1 MSSFREKLTQKIFR
15 RERYVRSH
23 VRSAKGGAL
32 DQYDKM
38 KKENQYVDKSNK
50 VERLVRKVKR
60 RLDRAFGFAVEAKLP
75 EMTSRRKNINV
86 ARVVYAPAPTG
97 HAIQLTLPNALI
109 IEREGYL
116 PGDIAIMLNGLLKG
130 KNLAIVA
137 IPDSTHI
144 LLEDVP
150 TYVGPETNLTVRINI
165 NGSKRSYR

>member
-15 RERYVRSH
+15 RERYVRTH
-23 VRSAKGGAL
+23 VRSAKGGGL

-75 EMTSRRKNINV
+75 EMTSLRKTVSI
-86 ARVVYAPAPTG
+86 ARVVYAPAATG

-116 PGDIAIMLNGLLKG
+116 PGDVSIILTGALKG
-130 KNLAIVA
+130 NNLAIVN

-144 LLEDVP
+144 LLEDVS
-150 TYVGPETNLTVRINI
+150 TYVGPETNMVVRINI
-165 NGSKRSYR
+165 NGSKRSFR